1 MELASELWTLRRTLA
16 GWQPPQI
23 ERLRGTLPIGGI
35 RRLEERGDG
44 ATRRRSVGSRPFVG
58 ARRPCEEDDEC
69 EQEGKDEARH
79 VRCGDRMYGI
89 FRMMRRAAAL
99 LLTLLASCKN
109 AGPMAKIEA
118 VRDGLV
124 ADDAA
129 KIKDATTGY
138 PTCPDVPPAAVPAGQ
153 PGPRDKGCL
162 SEIAN
167 GLGSKIGFRA
177 PPVDQAAAA
186 TAALV
191 LVRDGRGDWF
201 VHADNWLTA
210 IKTNKG
216 SGQDALRLAVARKM
230 AEASPRV
237 GRAIE
242 DEKTA
247 ADTLAAIS
255 SAIPGACATYQL
267 IGAGTDPSKIPAEL
281 GADHAA
287 CVHKD
292 LSRREGM
299 GPSYG
304 EGTFRALEGA
314 LALWRETERAL
325 RLGLSVAEPA
335 AKSALEKKLAVI
347 EPATQKIATKK
358 VESAVAKQTVVALGD
373 MHADA
378 GVVLFRMK
386 DAGADA
392 AADAGQRGRDAK

>member
-1 MELASELWTLRRTLA
+1 
-16 GWQPPQI
+16 
-23 ERLRGTLPIGGI
+23 
-35 RRLEERGDG
+35 
-44 ATRRRSVGSRPFVG
+44 
-58 ARRPCEEDDEC
+58 
-69 EQEGKDEARH
+69 
-79 VRCGDRMYGI
+79 MYGI
-89 FRMMRRAAAL
+89 FRIMRRAARL
-99 LLTLLASCKN
+99 LMLLFPMMTGACGNKG
-109 AGPMAKIEA
+109 AMAKIDN

-124 ADDAA
+124 ADDAG
-129 KIKDATTGY
+129 KINEATSGY

-167 GLGSKIGFRA
+167 ALGSKIGFRA

-201 VHADNWLTA
+201 VHADNWLAA

-216 SGQDALRLAVARKM
+216 TGQDALRLAIARKM
-230 AEASPRV
+230 AEAAPRV

-247 ADTLAAIS
+247 AEALAAIAS
-255 SAIPGACATYQL
+255 SIPGACPTYQL
-267 IGAGTDPSKIPAEL
+267 IGSGTEATKIPAEL
-281 GADHAA
+281 SADHAA

-292 LSRREGM
+292 LTRREGM
-299 GPSYG
+299 GASYG

-325 RLGLSVAEPA
+325 RLGLAVADPPV
-335 AKSALEKKLAVI
+335 KSALEKKLAVI
-347 EPATQKIATKK
+347 ESATQKIATKK
-358 VESAVAKQTVVALGD
+358 VDSAVQKAAVVALGD

-378 GVVLFRMK
+378 GVVLFRVR
-386 DAGADA
+386 DAGADGA
-392 AADAGQRGRDAK
+392 AGAAGDAGAGQRGRDAK

>member
-1 MELASELWTLRRTLA
+1 
-16 GWQPPQI
+16 
-23 ERLRGTLPIGGI
+23 
-35 RRLEERGDG
+35 
-44 ATRRRSVGSRPFVG
+44 
-58 ARRPCEEDDEC
+58 
-69 EQEGKDEARH
+69 
-79 VRCGDRMYGI
+79 MYGI
-89 FRMMRRAAAL
+89 FRMMRRAAGL
-99 LLTLLASCKN
+99 LFVMSVLIGACGSKG
-109 AGPMAKIEA
+109 AMAKIDA

-124 ADDAA
+124 ADDAG
-129 KIKDATTGY
+129 KIKESTNGY
-138 PTCPDVPPAAVPAGQ
+138 PACPEMAPVAVPTGQ

-162 SEIAN
+162 SDIAN
-167 GLGSKIGFRA
+167 ALGSKVGFRA
-177 PPVDQAAAA
+177 PPIDQAAAA
-186 TAALV
+186 TAAVV
-191 LVRDGRGDWF
+191 LLRDGRGDYF

-216 SGQDALRLAVARKM
+216 GGQDALRLAVARKM
-230 AEASPRV
+230 AEAAPRV

-247 ADTLAAIS
+247 TDALAAIA
-255 SAIPGACATYQL
+255 SAIPGACPTYNL
-267 IGAGTDPSKIPAEL
+267 LGAGTDPAKIPAEL
-281 GADHAA
+281 TADHAA

-325 RLGLSVAEPA
+325 RLGLTVAEPA

-358 VESAVAKQTVVALGD
+358 VDSAVQKQTVIALGD

-378 GVVLFRMK
+378 GVVLFRMR
-386 DAGADA
+386 DAGADGG
-392 AADAGQRGRDAK
+392 DAGSATGAATAPDAGSAQRGRDAK

>member
-1 MELASELWTLRRTLA
+1 
-16 GWQPPQI
+16 
-23 ERLRGTLPIGGI
+23 
-35 RRLEERGDG
+35 
-44 ATRRRSVGSRPFVG
+44 
-58 ARRPCEEDDEC
+58 
-69 EQEGKDEARH
+69 
-79 VRCGDRMYGI
+79 
-89 FRMMRRAAAL
+89 MRRAEAL
-99 LLTLLASCKN
+99 LLLPRLLLLPILAIGTACGNKG
-109 AGPMAKIEA
+109 AMAKIDN

-129 KIKDATTGY
+129 KIKEATSGY

-162 SEIAN
+162 SDIAN
-167 GLGSKIGFRA
+167 ALGSKVGFRA

-201 VHADNWLTA
+201 VHSDNWLTA

-216 SGQDALRLAVARKM
+216 GGQDALRLAVARKM
-230 AEASPRV
+230 AEAAPRV

-247 ADTLAAIS
+247 ADTLAAIA

-267 IGAGTDPSKIPAEL
+267 IGAGTDPAKIPAEL
-281 GADHAA
+281 TADHAA

-292 LSRREGM
+292 LTRREGM
-299 GPSYG
+299 GASYG

-325 RLGLSVAEPA
+325 RLGLTAADPA
-335 AKSALEKKLAVI
+335 AKSVLEKKLAII

-358 VESAVAKQTVVALGD
+358 VESATQKATVIALGD

-378 GVVLFRMK
+378 GVILFKTK
-386 DAGADA
+386 DAGADGSA
-392 AADAGQRGRDAK
+392 PAVDGGAQRGRDAK